1 MKFWSRFIGLILI
14 AAMAV
19 GCGIT
24 HSIPQGK
31 YLLQKNEIKPD
42 ESVPRDERITADEI
56 GRYVRQQPN
65 KRFLGTNFY
74 LWTYF
79 SANPDKQNWWNNLK
93 RRIGEA
99 PVYLDTLQTERSA
112 SNIKIYMD
120 SRGYF
125 NSEASYSIDTTS
137 RRRAIVTYRTKQGR
151 PYRIGEIKYRFRDR
165 FLAPIILEDTAAS
178 LLRTGNVLDFTVL
191 DKERSRISTMLRN
204 SGYFNF
210 TINNILY
217 EVDTTVGGYRANV
230 TVEVRQN
237 LTGYNDRGQPI
248 MGNNTV
254 YRLRNVNLF
263 SNYDPTV
270 ARSDSSYIDRLD
282 TVEYRGLNIIYDDK
296 LKVRPKVLRQTI
308 DLFPNH
314 LFSAKGIQDTYD
326 QIMRVGYFRS
336 ANIQFEEDTTATE
349 VSFIGSAANGRG
361 VDHSISTKEGYL
373 NCNIFCTPALPQS
386 YKVELEGSTTSSFYG
401 LRGTVG

>member
-314 LFSAKGIQDTYD
+314 LFSAKGCELSE
-326 QIMRVGYFRS
+326 RS
-336 ANIQFEEDTTATE
+336 
-349 VSFIGSAANGRG
+349 SG
-361 VDHSISTKEGYL
+361 
-373 NCNIFCTPALPQS
+373 
-386 YKVELEGSTTSSFYG
+386 
-401 LRGTVG
+401 